1 MAMNQSGSPAPVEG
15 LYIQHHSWLRDWLRK
30 KTGCP
35 FDAADLAHDTYLK
48 VLLRAGE
55 AHACREPRAYL
66 VTIAHGLMVNLF
78 RRRDI
83 ERAYLDAL
91 HDCEAGQAPSPE
103 RRALALEAL
112 VEIDRLLDGLPGKVR
127 KAFLLAQLEGLR
139 HAEIA
144 DRMQV
149 SVSSVRQYLARAMQH
164 CLAAW

>member
-1 MAMNQSGSPAPVEG
+1 
-15 LYIQHHSWLRDWLRK
+15 
-30 KTGCP
+30 
-35 FDAADLAHDTYLK
+35 
-48 VLLRAGE
+48 
-55 AHACREPRAYL
+55 
-66 VTIAHGLMVNLF
+66 MVNLF

-91 HDCEAGQAPSPE
+91 HACEAGQAPSPE